1 MNSWG
6 QAAYV
11 AAGKQVHVNI
21 DPAGVASDVCN
32 AALARKEKYA
42 QELLGIAQRER
53 ISGFIT
59 DWEDATGN
67 NMTCFNA
74 LWGYVSSVLCA
85 ATPLP
90 TSRHACIAGRVA
102 CAALC
107 ARLALNS

>member
-32 AALARKEKYA
+32 AALARKEQYA

-85 ATPLP
+85 QGGLCQLGCLGWGQ
-90 TSRHACIAGRVA
+90 RRG
-102 CAALC
+102 CALLHLSLHRSC
-107 ARLALNS
+107 